1 MPTVSIRL
9 CALIR
14 LIASSHVCKLLS
26 CPQCVQAVLPIV
38 CGSRGNDGFSG
49 YYWVVL
55 RTARLDCHFMLMFA
69 NYVTGT
75 PSAPTLS
82 IRLLCAAVDEEM
94 WLVVDPTMRSRAQLL
109 GAV

>member
-1 MPTVSIRL
+1 MSAHEATR
-9 CALIR
+9 CDQ
-14 LIASSHVCKLLS
+14 
-26 CPQCVQAVLPIV
+26 PQCVQAVLPIV
-38 CGSRGNDGFSG
+38 CDSRGFRNDGFSG
-49 YYWVVL
+49 YYSVVL

-94 WLVVDPTMRSRAQLL
+94 WLVVDPTM
-109 GAV
+109 

>member
-1 MPTVSIRL
+1 MFANYMTANTI
-9 CALIR
+9 CAHCVHPPMCVDTPH
-14 LIASSHVCKLLS
+14 SKLA
-26 CPQCVQAVLPIV
+26 CVQVAVVSPM
-38 CGSRGNDGFSG
+38 CPGG

-94 WLVVDPTMRSRAQLL
+94 WLVVDPTM
-109 GAV
+109 